1 MYGSHP
7 VRKELPTGGGKDS
20 WGLVP
25 QESKSLDF
33 GAEKRIQRL
42 FSKKRFAAVRLH
54 LRVDGHGFSR
64 GTVARYAESV
74 SFEKWGLE
82 H

>member
-33 GAEKRIQRL
+33 GAREE
-42 FSKKRFAAVRLH
+42 FSEAFLDKFCDRQVA
-54 LRVDGHGFSR
+54 LRADGHGFSR
-64 GTVARYAESV
+64 GTAASYAESV
-74 SFEKWGLE
+74 NFERWGLE